1 MLLLPIGGVMA
12 RQPEEVTELRRG
24 LGALLAAC
32 LDASPLN
39 QGDLARGT
47 NYHRSSISHII
58 AGRQFPER
66 SFWEKADSV
75 VNAGGT
81 LVMQYDKVCDQEEQL
96 KQAELER
103 RRTER
108 RALANNALQ
117 KAQGSQLHNVLFR
130 DYRHPSGHVIDVQS
144 PPIDADYIETV
155 RQDIKAF
162 VRHDQQYGGAVT
174 SPLILRAL
182 RRVRRR
188 MDSSEV
194 PDKLFRDMNS
204 AAAELAEVA
213 GWSLYDAE
221 EHAQAEQANHEALK
235 LARLAG
241 DRSME
246 LFILQNMSMHEGHL
260 ARARDSLNTARL
272 ALGMGRLSPRLQC
285 LFKMREAR
293 ALAQLGK
300 ESDAFKQFNRAK
312 GLYLEG
318 VRDSDPHWTWW
329 VDETELAWHE
339 GMINKDLGKLSKS
352 LDYFDIAAN
361 GISEARVRT
370 CYSYRASAFLS
381 HVENRS
387 WSNAEE
393 SMRILL
399 NDAGFVGSRRG
410 DLTIEHGLKLLERAD
425 ATDTVYDL
433 ASALRVALD
442 NAA

>member
-1 MLLLPIGGVMA
+1 MA

-39 QGDLARGT
+39 QGDLARET
-47 NYHRSSISHII
+47 NYHRSSISRIM

-66 SFWEKADSV
+66 PFWEKVDSA
-75 VNAGGT
+75 VNAGGN
-81 LVMQYDKVCDQEEQL
+81 LVTQYDKVCDQEEQL
-96 KQAELER
+96 RHARLER
-103 RRTER
+103 KHAER
-108 RALANNALQ
+108 RALADNAIQ
-117 KAQGSQLHNVLFR
+117 KAQGSQPRNVLFR
-130 DYRHPSGHVIDVQS
+130 DYRRPNGRAIEVQW

-155 RQDIKAF
+155 RGDIKAF
-162 VRHDQQYGGAVT
+162 VRHDQQYGGAAV
-174 SPLILRAL
+174 SPLIMRAL
-182 RRVRRR
+182 RRVRHR
-188 MDSSEV
+188 MDSSEM

-221 EHAQAEQANHEALK
+221 EHTQAEQANHEALK
-235 LARLAG
+235 LTRLAG

-260 ARARDSLNTARL
+260 GRARDSLNTARL

-285 LFKMREAR
+285 LFRMREAR
-293 ALAQLGK
+293 ALAQLGQG
-300 ESDAFKQFNRAK
+300 SDALKQLNRAK

-318 VRDSDPHWTWW
+318 VRDSDPNWSWW

-339 GMINKDLGKLSKS
+339 GMVNKDLGRFSKS

-370 CYSYRASAFLS
+370 SYCYRASAFVS

-387 WSNAEE
+387 WKNAEG

-410 DLTIEHGLKLLERAD
+410 DQTVEAGLKLIVRAD
-425 ATDTVYDL
+425 ATDTVHDL
-433 ASALRVALD
+433 ASALQVAID